1 MLGVVYLYHSFL
13 HFLQTSRQTECFQSL
28 EGRQSLWDNSE
39 MLWLSRSSFLLVI
52 CRLSLQCCWAQQ
64 LKEEIYSDIE
74 NIRPCFRRMNSTH
87 QIGCSSEI
95 GGNVGVLLYL
105 ESEEDLEKLRDN
117 EFAPYVVLIDP
128 YIFHSSLLHKLEAS
142 GLVAG
147 VMLPNIKSGKWV
159 DHYPRR
165 GYSDDARTAW
175 NPIGQGTMWHNWNFP
190 IFYLENSTVAE
201 QIHSCYSEH
210 NDRTD
215 LSWPLCS
222 LELSSNMYGSGDSV
236 TCLRRS
242 SLFSIS
248 PVRVCDP
255 LSDDNIHYFLSP
267 RQQEA
272 PELQDSVVVV
282 AAKMDALALFDQ
294 VEVGFDS
301 PATGIVT
308 LLSVASAV
316 SRAVKNRPQFRSV
329 WEHILSPHQ
338 FYYWQEWNQQRS
350 LSSHPR

>member
-1 MLGVVYLYHSFL
+1 MW
-13 HFLQTSRQTECFQSL
+13 TS
-28 EGRQSLWDNSE
+28 W
-39 MLWLSRSSFLLVI
+39 
-52 CRLSLQCCWAQQ
+52 
-64 LKEEIYSDIE
+64 K
-74 NIRPCFRRMNSTH
+74 
-87 QIGCSSEI
+87 
-95 GGNVGVLLYL
+95 
-105 ESEEDLEKLRDN
+105 
-117 EFAPYVVLIDP
+117 
-128 YIFHSSLLHKLEAS
+128 
-142 GLVAG
+142 
-147 VMLPNIKSGKWV
+147 
-159 DHYPRR
+159 
-165 GYSDDARTAW
+165 
-175 NPIGQGTMWHNWNFP
+175 FP
-190 IFYLENSTVAE
+190 IFYLENNTFAE
-201 QIHSCYSEH
+201 QIHSCFTRH
-210 NDRTD
+210 NSPT

-222 LELSSNMYGSGDSV
+222 IELTSNMYGASDSV

-267 RQQEA
+267 RQEEA

-329 WEHILSPHQ
+329 LEHLLSPHQ
-338 FYYWQEWNQQRS
+338 FNYWQEWNQQRS